1 MILENCVMAPVID
14 ADRSPIV
21 LPVRDEQTAER
32 MGDAYNPASYCE
44 SPTMSVY
51 SKR

>member
-14 ADRSPIV
+14 AERSPIV

-32 MGDAYNPASYCE
+32 IGDATHTTQPATVKV
-44 SPTMSVY
+44 PP
-51 SKR
+51 